1 MALLA
6 GGVAALG
13 GRLLHTAK
21 KPARNSSEV
30 QQQMVRG
37 SWLHKKDISQEH
49 FRGAAA
55 HVSVCVQT
63 ETATAIQSRR
73 LAGFWVGNRNRLT
86 SIRYYMDQHM
96 IMHNSMAY
104 LHACQQMACEGYHCC

>member
-37 SWLHKKDISQEH
+37 SWLHKKDMSQEH

-55 HVSVCVQT
+55 HVSVCVCRQRGL
-63 ETATAIQSRR
+63 QQFSHGGWQ
-73 LAGFWVGNRNRLT
+73 GFGLGT
-86 SIRYYMDQHM
+86 GI
-96 IMHNSMAY
+96 
-104 LHACQQMACEGYHCC
+104 G

>member
-55 HVSVCVQT
+55 HVCVCVCADREGYSNSVT
-63 ETATAIQSRR
+63 E
-73 LAGFWVGNRNRLT
+73 VGRVLGWEPE
-86 SIRYYMDQHM
+86 SADQHQ
-96 IMHNSMAY
+96 ILHGPAY
-104 LHACQQMACEGYHCC
+104 DYA